1 MWEEHDVFEERSE
14 VPCADYEDFA
24 RQAIFFIKYTF
35 KTKCKP
41 PAWRFYSTPRGRF
54 TLRLRENG

>member
-24 RQAIFFIKYTF
+24 RQVIFFIKYNF
-35 KTKCKP
+35 
-41 PAWRFYSTPRGRF
+41 
-54 TLRLRENG
+54 